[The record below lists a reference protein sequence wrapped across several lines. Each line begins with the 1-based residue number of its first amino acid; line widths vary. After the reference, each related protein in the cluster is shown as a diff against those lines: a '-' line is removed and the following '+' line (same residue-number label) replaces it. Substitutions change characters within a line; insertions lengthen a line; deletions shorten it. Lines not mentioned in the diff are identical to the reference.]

1 MYVKASTRK
10 TRDGQTIRY
19 LQLAHNEW
27 DPAAKV
33 SKTRVL
39 YSFGREDQ
47 LDVTGVRRLVDALS
61 RLLDP
66 ADALAVATPA
76 GLSFVEARPLGG
88 AWLLDG
94 LWRRLGI
101 DTILGSMVGAARR
114 EVDVERVLFALVANR
129 ALKPSSKLAAAD
141 WVCHDVHLP
150 GLSQVTDDA
159 CYRAMDQLIDVE
171 PALTRAIYD
180 QIADLLN
187 LEVDLLFFDTTST
200 YFELDEADDLVWRD
214 KHGKMVELAQKSIYN
229 PKTKKY
235 FGLSDSWV
243 PDPGN
248 YRKDLWDAVGTFPD
262 TWDDVRIG
270 GAKIKQQSGNPVG
283 IGLSQELD
291 TSMAMRAIMYSFG
304 SHEQDEDGQLTINS
318 KETLEAVKFVRAL
331 YQETMTPEVFTW
343 DVSSNNRFMLAG
355 KGSFAM
361 NAISITRSAEK
372 DVPEMSK
379 KIQLAKTP
387 AGPVRR
393 MGLEHVMSVYVI
405 WKFSENKEGAK
416 QFLLDLVDHYR
427 TAFLESEFYN
437 FPSFPKTVPDL
448 QELIAKDPKGEPPDK
463 YSILGD
469 FINYATNVG
478 YPGYSTAA
486 IDEVFST
493 FVIPTMFGRAAR
505 DEVSPEDAIK
515 AAEREMKR
523 IFAKWE
529 KA

>member
-1 MYVKASTRK
+1 MTSRHKTSLSRRELLKTIGVGSLALAGFAPLIQTSRASAQPK
-10 TRDGQTIRY
+10 TLKILQWSHFVPRYDEWFDKKFTKEWGEQHNTQVVVDHISSAEIRARAAAEVAAQKGHDLFMFLDPPAVY
-19 LQLAHNEW
+19 EAQVIEHNE
-27 DPAAKV
+27 
-33 SKTRVL
+33 
-39 YSFGREDQ
+39 
-47 LDVTGVRRLVDALS
+47 LVQE
-61 RLLDP
+61 
-66 ADALAVATPA
+66 
-76 GLSFVEARPLGG
+76 VEG
-88 AWLLDG
+88 
-94 LWRRLGI
+94 
-101 DTILGSMVGAARR
+101 
-114 EVDVERVLFALVANR
+114 
-129 ALKPSSKLAAAD
+129 
-141 WVCHDVHLP
+141 
-150 GLSQVTDDA
+150 
-159 CYRAMDQLIDVE
+159 
-171 PALTRAIYD
+171 
-180 QIADLLN
+180 
-187 LEVDLLFFDTTST
+187 
-200 YFELDEADDLVWRD
+200 
-214 KHGKMVELAQKSIYN
+214 KHGKMLELAHKSTYN

-235 FGLSDSWV
+235 FGFSDSWV

-248 YRKDLWDAVGTFPD
+248 YRKDLWDAVGMVPD
-262 TWDDVRIG
+262 RWDDVRIG

-304 SHEQDEDGQLTINS
+304 SHEQNEDGQLTINS

-379 KIQLAKTP
+379 KIQLVKTP

-393 MGLEHVMSVYVI
+393 MGLEHVMSAYVI

-437 FPSFPKTVPDL
+437 FPSFPNTVPDL
-448 QELIAKDPKGEPPDK
+448 RELIAKDAKGEPADK

-469 FINYATNVG
+469 FVQYATNVG

-493 FVIPTMFGRAAR
+493 FVIPTMFAKAAR
-505 DEVSPEDAIK
+505 DELSPEDAIK
-515 AAEREMKR
+515 AAERDMKR

>member
-1 MYVKASTRK
+1 MTSQYTAPLSRRELLKTIGVGSLALAGFAPLIQTSRASAQPK
-10 TRDGQTIRY
+10 TLKILQWSHFVPRYDEWFDKKFTKEWGEQHNTQVVVDHISSAEIRARAAAEVAAQKGHDLFMFLDPPAVY
-19 LQLAHNEW
+19 EAQVIEHNE
-27 DPAAKV
+27 
-33 SKTRVL
+33 
-39 YSFGREDQ
+39 
-47 LDVTGVRRLVDALS
+47 LVQ
-61 RLLDP
+61 
-66 ADALAVATPA
+66 
-76 GLSFVEARPLGG
+76 E
-88 AWLLDG
+88 
-94 LWRRLGI
+94 
-101 DTILGSMVGAARR
+101 
-114 EVDVERVLFALVANR
+114 VER
-129 ALKPSSKLAAAD
+129 
-141 WVCHDVHLP
+141 
-150 GLSQVTDDA
+150 
-159 CYRAMDQLIDVE
+159 
-171 PALTRAIYD
+171 
-180 QIADLLN
+180 
-187 LEVDLLFFDTTST
+187 
-200 YFELDEADDLVWRD
+200 
-214 KHGKMVELAQKSIYN
+214 KHGKMVELAHKSTYN

-235 FGLSDSWV
+235 FGFSDSWV

-262 TWDDVRIG
+262 SWDDVRIG

-304 SHEQDEDGQLTINS
+304 SHEQNEDGQLMINS

-361 NAISITRSAEK
+361 NAISVTRSAEK

-379 KIQLAKTP
+379 KIQLVKTP
-387 AGPVRR
+387 AGPARR
-393 MGLEHVMSVYVI
+393 MGLEHVMSAYVI
-405 WKFSENKEGAK
+405 WKFAENKDGAK
-416 QFLLDLVDHYR
+416 QFLLDLVEHYR

-437 FPSFPKTVPDL
+437 FPSFPNTVPDL
-448 QELIAKDPKGEPPDK
+448 RELIAKDPKGEPADK

-469 FINYATNVG
+469 FVQYATNVG

-493 FVIPTMFGRAAR
+493 FVIPTMFAKAAR
-505 DEVSPEDAIK
+505 DDLSPEDAIK
-515 AAEREMKR
+515 AAERDMKR

>member
-1 MYVKASTRK
+1 MMTSRHKASLSRRELLK
-10 TRDGQTIRY
+10 TVGVGSLALAGFAPLVYTSRAGAQPKTLKILQWSHFVPRYDEWFDKKFTKEWGEQHNTQVVVDHISSAEIRARAAAEVAAQKGHDLFMFLDPPAVY
-19 LQLAHNEW
+19 EAQVIEHNEI
-27 DPAAKV
+27 V
-33 SKTRVL
+33 Q
-39 YSFGREDQ
+39 E
-47 LDVTGVRRLVDALS
+47 
-61 RLLDP
+61 
-66 ADALAVATPA
+66 
-76 GLSFVEARPLGG
+76 
-88 AWLLDG
+88 
-94 LWRRLGI
+94 
-101 DTILGSMVGAARR
+101 
-114 EVDVERVLFALVANR
+114 VER
-129 ALKPSSKLAAAD
+129 
-141 WVCHDVHLP
+141 
-150 GLSQVTDDA
+150 
-159 CYRAMDQLIDVE
+159 
-171 PALTRAIYD
+171 
-180 QIADLLN
+180 
-187 LEVDLLFFDTTST
+187 
-200 YFELDEADDLVWRD
+200 
-214 KHGKMVELAQKSIYN
+214 KHGKMVELAHKSIYN

-270 GAKIKQQSGNPVG
+270 GAKIKQQFGNPVG

-304 SHEQDEDGQLTINS
+304 SHEQSEDGQLTINS

-379 KIQLAKTP
+379 KIQLVKTP
-387 AGPVRR
+387 AGPARR

-416 QFLLDLVDHYR
+416 QFLLDLLEHYR

-437 FPSFPKTVPDL
+437 FPSFPNTVPDL
-448 QELIAKDPKGEPPDK
+448 RELIAKDPKGEPPDK
-463 YSILGD
+463 YRILGD
-469 FINYATNVG
+469 LVQYATNVG

-486 IDEVFST
+486 FDEVFST
-493 FVIPTMFGRAAR
+493 FVIPTMFGKAAR
-505 DEVSPEDAIK
+505 DELSPEEAIK